1 MTRDEGEG
9 RHDDAIRGT
18 GEGKPCSCGA
28 IGLTIELNSGHICMY
43 KYVCMYY
50 AWCSAVGLIGRSS
63 LRAGMGNSDW
73 PYGKSKPFASN

>member
-28 IGLTIELNSGHICMY
+28 IDLTIELTSGHMY
-43 KYVCMYY
+43 VQVCMYIL
-50 AWCSAVGLIGRSS
+50 CMV
-63 LRAGMGNSDW
+63 
-73 PYGKSKPFASN
+73 